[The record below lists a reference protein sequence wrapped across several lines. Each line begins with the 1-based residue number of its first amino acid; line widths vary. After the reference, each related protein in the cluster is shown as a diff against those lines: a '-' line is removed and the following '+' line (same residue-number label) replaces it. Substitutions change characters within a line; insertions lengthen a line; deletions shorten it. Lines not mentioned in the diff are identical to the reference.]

1 MCDSL
6 NFAALTSFRGCC
18 CHDAPGTPPPLS
30 AVADVTERSTEVP
43 ASLEGG
49 MWRFDYQCPEQTYV
63 TRFFGRAGMG
73 PGGLINS
80 LTAQCSRTWNLK
92 TAGVPGYA
100 LPTDA
105 AYSHTSLEGYSGINA
120 KSYTGSLDSIQFVT
134 ASGAVSP
141 GMAHPTSLGAAVSLS
156 CSAGSKIIGIFGWQD
171 FYVSSIGIICSIG
184 QQGVQS
190 LGRSAGLTAAA
201 ACTAHQGAK

>member
-1 MCDSL
+1 MSRWTDGQNSWLQSARLRSL
-6 NFAALTSFRGCC
+6 PVLRVVCGGLTTSV
-18 CHDAPGTPPPLS
+18 PSKPTS
-30 AVADVTERSTEVP
+30 P
-43 ASLEGG
+43 ASLAELA
-49 MWRFDYQCPEQTYV
+49 WALV
-63 TRFFGRAGMG
+63 
-73 PGGLINS
+73 GGLINS
-80 LTAQCSRTWNLK
+80 LTAQCSRTLNLK

-105 AYSHTSLEGYSGINA
+105 AYLHTSLEGYSGINA

-141 GMAHPTSLGAAVSLS
+141 VYGAPNIPGAAVSLS
-156 CSAGSKIIGIFGWQD
+156 CSAGSKNIGIFGWQD
-171 FYVSSIGIICSIG
+171 SYVSSIGIICSIG
-184 QQGVQS
+184 EQGVQS

>member
-1 MCDSL
+1 
-6 NFAALTSFRGCC
+6 
-18 CHDAPGTPPPLS
+18 
-30 AVADVTERSTEVP
+30 
-43 ASLEGG
+43 

-105 AYSHTSLEGYSGINA
+105 AYSHTSLEGYSGI

>member
-1 MCDSL
+1 M
-6 NFAALTSFRGCC
+6 
-18 CHDAPGTPPPLS
+18 S

-43 ASLEGG
+43 ASLESGL
-49 MWRFDYQCPEQTYV
+49 WRFDYQCPEQTYV

-105 AYSHTSLEGYSGINA
+105 AYSHTSLEGYSGI

-141 GMAHPTSLGAAVSLS
+141 VYGAPNILGAAVSLS
-156 CSAGSKIIGIFGWQD
+156 CSAGSKIFGIFGWQD
-171 FYVSSIGIICSIG
+171 SKVSSIGIICSIG
-184 QQGVQS
+184 EQGMQS
-190 LGRSAGLTAAA
+190 LGRSAALTAASSMHSSSGRKIVP
-201 ACTAHQGAK
+201 CMMSYGFPVKGAVSWAGILAQPC